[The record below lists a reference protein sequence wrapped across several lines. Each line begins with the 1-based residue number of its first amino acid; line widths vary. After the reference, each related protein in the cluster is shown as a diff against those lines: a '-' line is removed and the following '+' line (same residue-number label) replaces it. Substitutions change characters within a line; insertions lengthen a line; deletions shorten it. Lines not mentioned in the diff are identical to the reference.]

1 MNLTVDKSVFLKALS
16 HGQSV
21 VEKRT
26 TIPILSHV
34 LLQAHD
40 DHVKLTSTDME
51 LALIE
56 TIPATV
62 LQGGGTTV
70 SAICFLIL
78 FENYLKALFISILT
92 LKPDKF

>member
-1 MNLTVDKSVFLKALS
+1 MKLTIDRAIFLKALS

-34 LLQAHD
+34 LLCATPTGLN
-40 DHVKLTSTDME
+40 LTSTDMD

-56 TIPATV
+56 TV
-62 LQGGGTTV
+62 LASVEEPGATTV
-70 SAICFLIL
+70 
-78 FENYLKALFISILT
+78 
-92 LKPDKF
+92 